1 MAEAPSASGR
11 GKGMADDKWPSS
23 RPDGTSRGRR
33 RMETAAVAVTAIWRQ
48 LRSKIECIAKRE
60 EQKEEPNQY
69 IHRHGIDMRFSCNN
83 LAPNVLASDAF

>member
-1 MAEAPSASGR
+1 MAEAPSASAQ

-23 RPDGTSRGRR
+23 RPDGKKEGGGEWRR
-33 RMETAAVAVTAIWRQ
+33 RQ

-69 IHRHGIDMRFSCNN
+69 IH
-83 LAPNVLASDAF
+83 